1 VRPQAACAAHRQRR
15 LNSRHTAR
23 MRVFSATTPRRI
35 ACSRTT
41 SSSSD
46 VGMART
52 LLKQREM
59 PPIFWGEAVVT
70 VVYILNRSPTK
81 SLNDRTPYEAW
92 HGRNSAVSHLRVF
105 GCLTFAKELS
115 HIGKLNERS
124 TLGVFIGY
132 AEGSKAYR
140 ILDPGTQCVRTTRD
154 IVFDEGRGWAWDKA
168 VDDGSTPTY
177 DNITI
182 EYVHFKGAGGV
193 GNPLPSSMSTPVPEP
208 PLTSAQCSPAT
219 TSVTMRSSPPPP
231 QPMTPCTPASMATPT
246 PARVEHNPVE
256 FTTPL
261 SHNEECIDE
270 YHDGEP
276 LQYCKWRTFSVTS

>member
-1 VRPQAACAAHRQRR
+1 
-15 LNSRHTAR
+15 LSTSSTAR
-23 MRVFSATTPRRI
+23 PPSLSTIGRRMRLGMGVIRRSLTYGSSA
-35 ACSRTT
+35 AS
-41 SSSSD
+41 
-46 VGMART
+46 
-52 LLKQREM
+52 
-59 PPIFWGEAVVT
+59 
-70 VVYILNRSPTK
+70 RSPR
-81 SLNDRTPYEAW
+81 SLAT
-92 HGRNSAVSHLRVF
+92 SASSTTGALW
-105 GCLTFAKELS
+105 GCSSVTRRARR
-115 HIGKLNERS
+115 H
-124 TLGVFIGY
+124 
-132 AEGSKAYR
+132 R
-140 ILDPGTQCVRTTRD
+140 ILDPGTQCVRTMCD

-246 PARVEHNPVE
+246 PARVEHNSME

-276 LQYCKWRTFSVTS
+276 LQYCKWRTFSVTSRCWD